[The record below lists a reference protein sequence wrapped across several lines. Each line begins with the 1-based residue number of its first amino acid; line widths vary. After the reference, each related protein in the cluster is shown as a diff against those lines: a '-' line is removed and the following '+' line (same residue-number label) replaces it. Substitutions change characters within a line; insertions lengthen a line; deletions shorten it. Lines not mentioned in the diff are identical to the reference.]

1 MRANA
6 VDGIVGSFDR
16 PLNVESGPGNGGTG
30 AGGLPGPR
38 LSACR
43 YDNGIGYGGAYPKDC
58 PQRDEAFCRRGP
70 ESRGLMLVSFS
81 RLDLFFGTFCQSGVS
96 L

>member
-43 YDNGIGYGGAYPKDC
+43 YDNGIGYGGAYRKIVPSEMKRFAAGD
-58 PQRDEAFCRRGP
+58 
-70 ESRGLMLVSFS
+70 
-81 RLDLFFGTFCQSGVS
+81 QSQPV
-96 L
+96 